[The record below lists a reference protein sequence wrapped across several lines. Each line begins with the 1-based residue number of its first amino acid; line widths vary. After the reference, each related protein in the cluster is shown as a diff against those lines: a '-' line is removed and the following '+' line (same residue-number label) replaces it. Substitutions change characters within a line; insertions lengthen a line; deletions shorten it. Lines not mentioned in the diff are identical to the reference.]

1 MAKRRIIIYL
11 TILLAATLF
20 APVVAL
26 ADADS
31 IEAVLEAETQRIAV
45 MDEAKNAVVAVFSS
59 DGGGGGSGVVISTD
73 GFALTNFHV
82 VKPCGAAM
90 KCGMA
95 DGNIY
100 DAVVVG
106 VDPVG
111 DVALIKLFGKDVFPA
126 AKMGDSDKLKVG
138 DWCFAMGNP
147 FLLAAD
153 FTPTVTYGIVSGT
166 HRYQYPAGTLL
177 EYTDCIQTDASINP
191 GNSGGPLFNSAGEL
205 VGINGRGS
213 FEKRGRVNV
222 GVAYAISINQIK
234 YFLGCLHAGRICDHA
249 TLGATVSTDDEGR
262 VVVNNILSDC
272 DAYRRGLRYDDELI
286 LLGNRPITTTN
297 AFKNVLGIFPKEWR
311 IPISFRKDGE
321 RIDAMVRLMGVHTD
335 QELIDKVQ
343 PPPRAM
349 PVPIPMPKPD
359 EDQPKSDEDSPK
371 DLDEDKAEPS
381 NDESDKPSDEGEQ
394 NVEPADEGEQAAKP
408 ADDDGKEELPDKPQ
422 RIEIPEQIRRQ
433 LMQKKPPLPEIVKQ
447 HFEKRRGYANY
458 YFNKLHSDRVEQDWQ
473 QLGDFTSSRGL
484 WVFEGILVDG
494 KRKTRIEIDPN
505 GVRLT
510 LPDVTY
516 SWQVSDR
523 LCDDLSPPQ
532 SGGLL
537 AALYLWRRLAV
548 EGFENFGDVRYFG
561 TAPIDQLDKQVD
573 VVDAIYKDAQARCY
587 FDPVTG
593 HLQLLEFY
601 SADDSD
607 PCELYFRDYV
617 DFDGRQVPSRFEIF
631 IGDDPYPSFQF
642 TSYRFEPGEPAPV
655 ETESDESSDTSE
667 EANQ

>member
-1 MAKRRIIIYL
+1 MAKRQIITYVSM
-11 TILLAATLF
+11 LL
-20 APVVAL
+20 VVAIFAL
-26 ADADS
+26 PAMCVGADS
-31 IEAVLEAETQRIAV
+31 IDAVLEAESQRIAV
-45 MDEAKNAVVAVFSS
+45 MDEAKNAVVAVFAS
-59 DGGGGGSGVVISTD
+59 DGGGGGSGVVISPD

-95 DGNIY
+95 DGKIY

-126 AKMGDSDKLKVG
+126 AKMGDSDKLNVG

-147 FLLAAD
+147 FLLASD

-191 GNSGGPLFNSAGEL
+191 GNSGGPLFNSDGEL
-205 VGINGRGS
+205 IGINGRGS

-234 YFLGCLHAGRICDHA
+234 HFMGCLHAGRICDHA

-297 AFKNVLGIFPKEWR
+297 AFKNVLGIFPKDWR
-311 IPISFRKDGE
+311 IPVSFRKDGE
-321 RIDAMVRLMGVHTD
+321 RQDTMVRLMGVHTD

-343 PPPRAM
+343 PPERRIQL
-349 PVPIPMPKPD
+349 PIPKPD
-359 EDQPKSDEDSPK
+359 EEKSDKPEEESETPSDESEPPED
-371 DLDEDKAEPS
+371 DQAEPS
-381 NDESDKPSDEGEQ
+381 EEESKAPAEEGEQ
-394 NVEPADEGEQAAKP
+394 GDEPAEEENEGEVPGQP
-408 ADDDGKEELPDKPQ
+408 R
-422 RIEIPEQIRRQ
+422 RIEIPEHIRKQ
-433 LMQKKPPLPEIVKQ
+433 LTKSKPQMPEIVKQ

-458 YFNKLHSDRVEQDWQ
+458 YFNKLHRDRVEQSWQ
-473 QLGDFTSSRGL
+473 QLGDFSSQRGL
-484 WVFEGILVDG
+484 WALDGILVDG
-494 KRKTRIEIDPN
+494 KRKTRIEIDEN
-505 GVRLT
+505 GVRMA

-516 SWQVSDR
+516 SWQVADR
-523 LCDDLSPPQ
+523 LCDDLTPPQ

-537 AALYLWRRLAV
+537 AALYLWRRIAV
-548 EGFENFGDVRYFG
+548 EGFDNFGDVRYFG
-561 TAPIDQLDKQVD
+561 TAPIDQLDEPVD
-573 VVDAIYKDAQARCY
+573 VVDAIHKDAHVRCY
-587 FDPVTG
+587 FDPTTG
-593 HLQLLEFY
+593 HLRLLEFY
-601 SADDSD
+601 SADDTD
-607 PCELYFRDYV
+607 PCELYFEDYV
-617 DFDGRQVPSRFEIF
+617 DFDGRQVPSRFEII

-642 TSYRFEPGEPAPV
+642 TSYQF
-655 ETESDESSDTSE
+655 
-667 EANQ
+667 